1 MSGTFGVMS
10 DPRYR
15 GIAANYEAG
24 RIIGRE
30 AL

>member
-1 MSGTFGVMS
+1 MSGTFGMMS
-10 DPRYR
+10 DPRHR
-15 GIAANYEAG
+15 GVTANYEAG